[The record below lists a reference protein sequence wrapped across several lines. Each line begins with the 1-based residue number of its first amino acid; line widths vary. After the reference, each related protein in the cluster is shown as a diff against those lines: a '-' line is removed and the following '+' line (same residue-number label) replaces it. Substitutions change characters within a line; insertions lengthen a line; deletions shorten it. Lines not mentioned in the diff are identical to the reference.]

1 MKRIFSTLIL
11 ILLLTALIA
20 ACTPAATTTP
30 TPAPTV
36 TSAPITIV
44 DGLNRTV
51 ELDKPAQRI
60 VSMAPS
66 ITEVL
71 YAVGAGSQM
80 VGRDS
85 FSNYPEE
92 AKSLADIGGSDGTY
106 SYETIASLKPDLVVA
121 AQINTP
127 EQVKAIED
135 LGIKV
140 VYLSNPTTLDEMYDL
155 LKEAGLLTGHSAD
168 ADQLVTSLQARVD
181 AVKQKVAASSVK
193 PVVFYEL
200 DGSDPSKPWTS
211 GAGTFLDQLIQMAGG
226 TNAGSVMTD
235 AWGQLSL
242 EQILVQNPDI
252 ILLGDSNYGTTVEQ
266 VTAREGWQ
274 EIKAVKDAKIYPFN
288 DDLVSRPGPRMVDG
302 LEELARLIHPELFK

>member
-1 MKRIFSTLIL
+1 MKKLYTALLLIF
-11 ILLLTALIA
+11 LLTAMLT
-20 ACTPAATTTP
+20 ACAPAAQTAVPTAEKTP
-30 TPAPTV
+30 V
-36 TSAPITIV
+36 SFV
-44 DGLNRTV
+44 DGLDRTV
-51 ELDKPAQRI
+51 VLDETPQRI

-92 AKSLADIGGSDGTY
+92 AKSLEEIGGSDGTY
-106 SYETIASLKPDLVVA
+106 SFEAIANLKPDLVVA
-121 AQINTP
+121 AEINTP

-140 VYLSNPTTLDEMYDL
+140 VYLSNPTKLDEMYGL
-155 LKEAGLLTGHSAD
+155 LRDAGMLTGHSAE
-168 ADQLVTSLQARVD
+168 AEELITSLQARVD
-181 AVKQKVAASSVK
+181 AVKEKVSTSTDQ

-226 TNAGSVMTD
+226 VNAGSVMTD

-242 EQILVQNPDI
+242 EQILVQDPDL
-252 ILLGDSNYGTTVEQ
+252 ILLGDANYGTTPEQ
-266 VTAREGWQ
+266 VIARTGWQ
-274 EIKAVKDAKIYPFN
+274 GMKAVKENKIFGFN

-302 LEELARLIHPELFK
+302 LEELAKLIHPELFK

>member
-1 MKRIFSTLIL
+1 MKKIINLLIVM
-11 ILLLTALIA
+11 IILTAA
-20 ACTPAATTTP
+20 FTACAPAAP
-30 TPAPTV
+30 TAAPTAV
-36 TSAPITIV
+36 STAITIV
-44 DGLNRTV
+44 DGLDRTV
-51 ELDKPAQRI
+51 ELDQPAQRI

-92 AKSLADIGGSDGTY
+92 AKALADIGGSEGTY
-106 SYETIASLKPDLVVA
+106 SFEAIANLKPDLVVA
-121 AQINTP
+121 AEINTP

-155 LKEAGLLTGHSAD
+155 LKEVGLLTGHTAD
-168 ADQLVTSLQARVD
+168 AEQLVSNLQARVD
-181 AVKQKVAASSVK
+181 AVAEKVAGSSVK

-211 GAGTFLDQLIQMAGG
+211 GAGTFLDQLIQLAGG
-226 TNAGSVMTD
+226 ENMGAVMTD

-242 EQILVQNPDI
+242 EQILVQDPDL
-252 ILLGDSNYGTTVEQ
+252 ILLGDANYGTTPEQ
-266 VTAREGWQ
+266 VAAREGWQ
-274 EIKAVKDAKIYPFN
+274 DLKAVKENKIYAFN

-302 LEELARLIHPELFK
+302 LEELAKLIHPELFK